1 MDKDKERFQ
10 LFTEID
16 KKAKK
21 HLEKCKEKSG
31 KSIKRLVSDAIL
43 KIKV

>member
-1 MDKDKERFQ
+1 MEEKKRFQ

-21 HLEKCKEKSG
+21 HLDKCKEKSG

-43 KIKV
+43 NIKL